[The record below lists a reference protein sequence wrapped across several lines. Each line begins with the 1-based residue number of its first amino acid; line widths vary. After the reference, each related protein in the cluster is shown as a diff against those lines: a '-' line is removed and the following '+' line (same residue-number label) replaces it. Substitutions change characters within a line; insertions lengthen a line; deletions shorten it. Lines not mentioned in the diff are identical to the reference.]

1 MATFDKIAELLS
13 SQLGVDKAKITEDT
27 KIVDDLGA
35 DSIDV
40 FEMVMALEDE
50 CGIQVDEDKVQ
61 ELVTVGDVVKL
72 IDNNSHTTISYC
84 DFGSCCFNNLL

>member
-1 MATFDKIAELLS
+1 MATIDKIAELLS
-13 SQLGVDKAKITEDT
+13 SQLGVDKAKITAET

-72 IDNNSHTTISYC
+72 IDNN
-84 DFGSCCFNNLL
+84 

>member
-72 IDNNSHTTISYC
+72 IDNN
-84 DFGSCCFNNLL
+84 

>member
-13 SQLGVDKAKITEDT
+13 SQLGVDKAKITEET
-27 KIVDDLGA
+27 KIVEDLGA

-50 CGIQVDEDKVQ
+50 CGIEVDEDKVQ
-61 ELVTVGDVVKL
+61 ELITVGDVVKL
-72 IDNNSHTTISYC
+72 IDKN
-84 DFGSCCFNNLL
+84 

>member
-13 SQLGVDKAKITEDT
+13 SQLGVDKAKITEET

-35 DSIDV
+35 DSIDG

-72 IDNNSHTTISYC
+72 IDNN
-84 DFGSCCFNNLL
+84 